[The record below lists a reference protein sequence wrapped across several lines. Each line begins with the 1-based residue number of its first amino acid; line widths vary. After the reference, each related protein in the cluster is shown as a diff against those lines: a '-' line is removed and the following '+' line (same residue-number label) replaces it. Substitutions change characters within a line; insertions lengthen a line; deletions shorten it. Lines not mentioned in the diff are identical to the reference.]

1 MMTLVWRLRRRIRLE
16 RLFWVRWTPLYLRCM
31 ARELS
36 VWRAARYWGP
46 MGVVAWVSTVVR
58 AMVGRRREIIVTV
71 HAVPE
76 FIAKKRKDTSSE
88 VSL

>member
-1 MMTLVWRLRRRIRLE
+1 
-16 RLFWVRWTPLYLRCM
+16 
-31 ARELS
+31 
-36 VWRAARYWGP
+36 
-46 MGVVAWVSTVVR
+46 
-58 AMVGRRREIIVTV
+58 MVGRRREIIVTV